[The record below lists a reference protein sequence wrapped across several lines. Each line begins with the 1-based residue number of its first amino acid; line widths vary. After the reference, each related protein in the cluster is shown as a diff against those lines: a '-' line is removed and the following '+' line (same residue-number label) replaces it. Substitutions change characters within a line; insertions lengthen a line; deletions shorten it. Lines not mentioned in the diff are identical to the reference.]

1 LSAELRALVREA
13 VQARPAARLK
23 AVVRA
28 LGLPC
33 SSFFRRPV
41 GARRRPGP
49 RPRPLD
55 PQRSEVVRSFAQQYP
70 WWGYKRLAVVLR
82 RAGEA
87 VTNRFV
93 YRVLKAAG
101 LLLRRRRRD
110 AELYQAARLFEL
122 LPQGPNELWQADVTY
137 LHIPGHGWWYA
148 VTVID
153 YYSRY
158 LLGLHLS
165 PSFDAAALIVGIEK
179 AKAEAERLHGP
190 LCRRPTLVTDNGTSF
205 LSRRFRGHIAASLD
219 HLRTRYRTPEQ
230 LGLLERFH
238 RTLKAEEVH
247 WQLYRSPQEARE
259 KLEEFRERYN
269 EIRPHWALVP
279 PSAVDPVTPAEVYR
293 DGRTVGLPA
302 WQAWARAAKEK
313 LEKLQVGQKQG
324 MVPA

>member
-1 LSAELRALVREA
+1 MIRAA
-13 VQARPAARLK
+13 VEGQPPARLK

-33 SSFFRRPV
+33 SSFFRRPLA
-41 GARRRPGP
+41 ARRQPGP
-49 RPRPLD
+49 RPRALD
-55 PQRSEVVRSFAQQYP
+55 PERSAVVRSFALMYP

-87 VTNRFV
+87 VSNRFV
-93 YRVLKAAG
+93 YRALKAAG
-101 LLLRRRRRD
+101 LLVRKRQRD
-110 AELYQAARLFEL
+110 VELYQAARLFEL

-158 LLGLHLS
+158 LLALHLS
-165 PSFDAAALIVGIEK
+165 ASFDAAALIVGIEQ

-190 LCRRPTLVTDNGTSF
+190 LVRRPTLVTDNGTSF
-205 LSRRFRGHIAASLD
+205 LSRRFQGHIAASLD
-219 HLRTRYRTPEQ
+219 HVRTRYRTPEQ

-238 RTLKAEEVH
+238 RTLKAEEVY
-247 WQLYRSPQEARE
+247 WQLYRSPQDARDN
-259 KLEEFRERYN
+259 LVAFRQRYN

-279 PSAVDPVTPAEVYR
+279 PAASDPVTPAEVYR
-293 DGRTVGLPA
+293 DGKAVQLPA
-302 WQAWARAAKEK
+302 WQGWARAAKEK
-313 LEKLQVGQKQG
+313 LEKLQVRQQQE
-324 MVPA
+324 MLVPA